1 MSEDISKESL
11 EEAAGSWAPEVRFFE
26 ECDSTNRIAKQW
38 ADEGAPDGSLV
49 LADHQTAGRG
59 RMSRSWVSVPG
70 TALQFSLVLRPEM
83 SLDSVGLLNLVAGAA
98 LAIAV
103 ERLGV
108 PARVKWPNDLILD
121 GRKAAGILSEA
132 ITQVGAVTAVILG
145 IGLNVNLRSED
156 LPEELAATATS
167 LLIASGRSFDRL
179 DVLAA
184 FLSEFGPRYSGL
196 GGARIDEVLGEYRRH
211 CETIGQVVRIE
222 VGDKVL
228 EGEATDVDVT
238 GALLLAGGERIT
250 AGDVSMPFQ
259 AGDTSTS

>member
-1 MSEDISKESL
+1 MSEDISQKSL
-11 EEAAGSWAPEVRFFE
+11 EEAAGSWAPAVRFFA
-26 ECDSTNRIAKQW
+26 ECDSTNRIAREW
-38 ADEGAPDGSLV
+38 AEEGAPDGSLV

-70 TALQFSLVLRPEM
+70 SALQFSLVLRPEM
-83 SLDSVGLLNLVAGAA
+83 SLDSLGLLNLVAGAA

-103 ERLGV
+103 RRLGV

-132 ITQVGAVTAVILG
+132 MTQNGVVTAVILG
-145 IGLNVNLRSED
+145 IGVNVNLRSED

-167 LLIASGRSFDRL
+167 LLITSGRSFDRL

-196 GGARIDEVLGEYRRH
+196 RGARIDEVLNEYRRH
-211 CETIGQVVRIE
+211 CATIGQVVRIE
-222 VGDKVL
+222 VGDKVV
-228 EGEATDVDVT
+228 EGEATDVDGT

-250 AGDVSMPFQ
+250 AGDVS
-259 AGDTSTS
+259 AGGAPDLLTS